1 MRGIRASQTLI
12 RQDLRLKVYINNVY
26 IAIELL
32 FDKKH
37 YLMREYV
44 AEKPTVY
51 VETTVVS
58 YLTSRPSNDAV
69 ISSRQQ
75 VTQQLWNEYFDN
87 FDFMVSVI
95 VISEIEQGDAKEA
108 ERRLN
113 AVANLTALQTSSIS
127 DALAQELIDTRAM
140 PHNSPQD
147 AQHIA
152 IATVH
157 NLDYLVSWNY
167 KHIVNENKR
176 QHIDRVCLSMGFE
189 PTTVCTPIE
198 LIEEIQMREKFDPP
212 TDAILEECYRM
223 KAEFAAQFNSM
234 AELSAYLKEV
244 ERREKSQGRK
254 FISPPPAKFRRKKPK
269 QVV

>member
-1 MRGIRASQTLI
+1 
-12 RQDLRLKVYINNVY
+12 
-26 IAIELL
+26 
-32 FDKKH
+32 
-37 YLMREYV
+37 MREYA

-51 VETTVVS
+51 IETTVVS

-87 FDFMVSVI
+87 FEFMVSVI

-127 DALAQELIDTRAM
+127 DALAQELVDTGAV
-140 PHNSPQD
+140 PYNSQPD

-152 IATVH
+152 IATIY

-176 QHIDRVCLSMGFE
+176 QHINRVCRSVGFE

-198 LIEEIQMREKFDPP
+198 LIEEIQMKEKFDPP

-223 KAEFAAQFNSM
+223 KADFAAQFNSM

-244 ERREKSQGRK
+244 EKREKTRGRK
-254 FISPPPAKFRRKKPK
+254 FIPPPPSPAKFRKKNPE
-269 QVV
+269 